1 MNSKFDNNITIGR
14 RKGLTDELEN
24 YFIQTSYQNYEQVI
38 GSIGK
43 IPRHYFIPSGF
54 EPLAYEINPV
64 LIDSEQTMSS
74 PLTVALQT
82 YFLNILPSDRVLEI
96 GTGSGYQA
104 SVLSLLCREVHTL
117 ERHQILHEK
126 SKKIFNDL
134 GLKNVYPHLKD
145 GFEGL
150 PNQAPFE
157 KIIITCAAPEIPRP
171 LTNQLSLG
179 GIMIIPLDNEDGS
192 QTMIRL
198 IKDGKDS
205 IYEESLGIFN
215 FVPMLKGI
223 ER

>member
-1 MNSKFDNNITIGR
+1 MHSKFDTNITLGL
-14 RKGLTDELEN
+14 RKSLTTELET
-24 YFIQTSYQNYEQVI
+24 YFKEKQYQNFNSVI
-38 GSIGK
+38 ESISR

-54 EPLAYEINPV
+54 ESLAYEVNPV

-82 YFLNILPSDRVLEI
+82 YFLNVNSSDRVLEI

-104 SVLSLLCREVHTL
+104 SILSLLCKEIYTL

-126 SKKIFNDL
+126 SKRIFKDL
-134 GLKNVYPHLKD
+134 NLTNVHCYLKD

-150 PNQAPFE
+150 PENAPFD
-157 KIIITCAAPEIPRP
+157 KIIITCAAPEIPRS

-179 GIMIIPLDNEDGS
+179 GIMLIPLDNEDGS
-192 QTMIRL
+192 QTMIRI
-198 IKDGKDS
+198 IKDGIDS
-205 IYEESLGIFN
+205 IYEESLGIYN

-223 ER
+223 QK